1 MRNILFTIIAVA
13 FGIMTNAQGWSVL
26 TNNST
31 SNLKGI
37 HFPTETTG
45 YAVGDNGTILKTT
58 NGGAQWT
65 SLTTSFPGYWFWDVH
80 FVDANTGYVV
90 GESDPGFNPCG
101 QGIIL
106 KTTNGG
112 ANWTTLASSLSYP
125 VRDLFVVGKDTLFVC
140 GGAEQT
146 NSVIAKSFDGGN
158 TFTPIG
164 TSYFDAMLGGLYF
177 LNSNVGFL
185 GVYESVFGS
194 YNPTLATWLSTSNGG
209 SSFSTNIIPSSSS
222 YWNFAS
228 DFPDASNGY
237 FTRSTYVTG
246 MSVYLRKTTDGGA
259 TWTENIIS
267 SFTGGLYGLDFIDAN
282 TGYIV
287 GEGGVIQKTI
297 NGGSIW
303 NAEISPTT
311 NELRSVCF
319 VNPSLGFSAGANG
332 TILKYQVY
340 TGVSQTVPL
349 HETINIYPIPASD
362 NIIVEN
368 TDFNYDISISIYDTK
383 GQLFLRNNV
392 QSIKTEIDISI
403 LKPGVYILKWVD
415 SKRIVIKRFIK
426 D

>member
-1 MRNILFTIIAVA
+1 MRKFLFLLIVVTFSII
-13 FGIMTNAQGWSVL
+13 TNAQGWSVL
-26 TNNST
+26 TTNST

-65 SLTTSFPGYWFWDVH
+65 SQTTSYPGYWFWDVH
-80 FVDANTGYVV
+80 FIDENTGYVV

-112 ANWTTLASSLSYP
+112 TNWTTLASSLSYP
-125 VRDLFVVGKDTLFVC
+125 VRDLFVLSKDTLFIC

-146 NSVIAKSFDGGN
+146 SSVIAKSFDGGN

-164 TSYFDAMLGGLYF
+164 TSYFDAMLGGLFF
-177 LNSNVGFL
+177 LNSNIGFL

-194 YNPTLATWLSTSNGG
+194 YNPTLATWLSTSSGG
-209 SSFSTNIIPSSSS
+209 SSFSSNVIPSSSS

-228 DFPDASNGY
+228 DFPDALNGY

-246 MSVYLRKTTDGGA
+246 WPVYLRKTTDGGA
-259 TWTENIIS
+259 SWNENLIS

-297 NGGSIW
+297 NGGSTW
-303 NAEISPTT
+303 NTEISPTT
-311 NELRSVCF
+311 SELRSVCF
-319 VNPSLGFSAGANG
+319 VNPTLGFAAGANG
-332 TILKYQVY
+332 TILKYVVY
-340 TGVSQTVPL
+340 TGIPKIEASCLSVDV
-349 HETINIYPIPASD
+349 YPVPAS
-362 NIIVEN
+362 NKITLEC
-368 TDFNYDISISIYDTK
+368 TALPEDISISVYNIH
-383 GQLFLRNNV
+383 GQLVL
-392 QSIKTEIDISI
+392 QSDIYALKTEIDISS
-403 LKPGVYILKWVD
+403 LAYGVYLLKFLTSD
-415 SKRIVIKRFIK
+415 ETVIKKFIK
-426 D
+426 E